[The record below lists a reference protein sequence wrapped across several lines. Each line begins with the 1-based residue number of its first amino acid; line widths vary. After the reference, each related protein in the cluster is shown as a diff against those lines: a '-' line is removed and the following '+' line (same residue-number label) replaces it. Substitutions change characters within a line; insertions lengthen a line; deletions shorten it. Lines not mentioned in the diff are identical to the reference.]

1 MNIRYLKREEI
12 DKVKWNSCV
21 HYATNG
27 NIFGYMWY
35 LDFVGKDWDALVE
48 GDYESVFPLVWRDG
62 FFGKKELYQPH
73 LMREL
78 GVYSINV
85 LSQARVRKFI
95 EAIPEEFNKIDI
107 TLNEQN
113 LLSEK
118 DAYKKKKHIN
128 HQMLLSAPY
137 EELADNFSRE
147 LLLTLEKA
155 EDYRLRPVSNLKPEK
170 IANFYLQH
178 TKDGKGKE
186 QKFHAMQRVMY
197 NVLHR
202 GWGFATGVANEQ
214 DELIAVNFLIYSH
227 KKVLN
232 FMPVTSKEGEE
243 KGALAY
249 MINMLFRSHAGRPQ
263 IFDFNTKE
271 VDELAKG
278 FGAQSNP
285 YYRLK
290 VDKRKW
296 IFF

>member
-1 MNIRYLKREEI
+1 MNIQYLKREEI

-27 NIFGYMWY
+27 NVFGYMWY
-35 LDFVGKDWDALVE
+35 LDFVAKDWDALVE

-62 FFGKKELYQPH
+62 FLGKKELYQPH

-95 EAIPEEFNKIDI
+95 EAIPDEFNKIDI

-113 LLSEK
+113 NLPDK
-118 DAYKKKKHIN
+118 DSYRKKEHTN
-128 HQMLLSAPY
+128 HQLLLNVSY
-137 EELADNFSRE
+137 EELADNFSRD
-147 LLLTLEKA
+147 LLLTLEQA
-155 EDYRLRPVSNLKPEK
+155 ENHGLRPVSNLKPEK
-170 IANFYLQH
+170 IAGFYLKH
-178 TKDGKGKE
+178 TQDGKGKDR
-186 QKFHAMQRVMY
+186 KFHAMQRVMY

-202 GWGFATGVANEQ
+202 GWGFATGVANEK

-227 KKVLN
+227 NKVLN
-232 FMPVTSKEGEE
+232 FMPVASKEGKE

-271 VDELAKG
+271 LDDLARG

-285 YYRLK
+285 YYQLK
-290 VDKRKW
+290 MDRRKW
-296 IFF
+296 LIF

>member
-1 MNIRYLKREEI
+1 
-12 DKVKWNSCV
+12 
-21 HYATNG
+21 
-27 NIFGYMWY
+27 

>member
-27 NIFGYMWY
+27 NVFGYMWY

-95 EAIPEEFNKIDI
+95 EAIPEEVNKVDI

-113 LLSEK
+113 FLP
-118 DAYKKKKHIN
+118 DAGPYKKKELTN
-128 HQMLLSAPY
+128 HQLLLNKPY
-137 EELADNFSRE
+137 EELADHFSRD
-147 LLLTLEKA
+147 LLLILEKA

-170 IANFYLQH
+170 IADFYLKHSQ
-178 TKDGKGKE
+178 DRKGKE

-227 KKVLN
+227 NKVLN
-232 FMPVTSKEGEE
+232 FMPVASKEGKE

-271 VDELAKG
+271 VDELAQG
-278 FGAQSNP
+278 FGAQTNP
-285 YYRLK
+285 YFQLK
-290 VDKRKW
+290 MDRRKW
-296 IFF
+296 LII